1 MNTKPRP
8 QPAGGASST
17 THTLTGNDGFI
28 IMPNVAQQVPGVEV
42 SARRSDTPSAGC

>member
-1 MNTKPRP
+1 MNIKPRP

-28 IMPNVAQQVPGVEV
+28 IMPNVAQHTTFRNG
-42 SARRSDTPSAGC
+42 SCGMRG